1 MYKPIVV
8 LIASSMLLSVPA
20 LAQGTIT
27 QTANVP
33 VGKSDALAS
42 NLVGLDIVN
51 ATNEDV
57 GEIEDLVLNGSMNVT
72 GFVLSV
78 GGFLG
83 LGDRYVVVPPDA
95 IQVTFD
101 STSNDWKGTTKLT
114 KDQLKNMPE
123 FKYEEKFDD

>member
-1 MYKPIVV
+1 MFKPIAA
-8 LIASSMLLSVPA
+8 LLAASVMLSAPV

-42 NLVGLDIVN
+42 NLVGLDIDN
-51 ATNEDV
+51 AANEDV
-57 GEIEDLVLNGSMNVT
+57 GEIEDLVLNGSMTVT

-83 LGDRYVVVPPDA
+83 MGDRYVVVPPDA

-101 STSNDWKGTTKLT
+101 NTANEWKGMTKLT
-114 KDQLKNMPE
+114 RDQLKGMPE
-123 FKYEEKFDD
+123 FKYEGKFDD